1 MKTIEQVLGIY
12 QNLLLGKLMED
23 PEFKAINSAW
33 FDRYRL
39 PIYKE
44 IKRHNK
50 PISKEDLIDAGC
62 DEQIVKSIRKTNI
75 EISEIIENLKKAVI
89 AKPSKTARSAH
100 FPSVQHRRWDAYEE
114 IAWHVEQILAQK

>member
-50 PISKEDLIDAGC
+50 PVSKEDLIDAGC
-62 DEQIVKSIRKTNI
+62 DEEIVKSIRKTNI
-75 EISEIIENLKKAVI
+75 DISEIIENLKKAAEKFWKKLNSNI
-89 AKPSKTARSAH
+89 IT
-100 FPSVQHRRWDAYEE
+100 
-114 IAWHVEQILAQK
+114 